1 MARRRKRKSSRGR
14 SFPVVQV
21 VVVLAIA
28 WGSVWLAGMLG
39 ARVGSHLYYTRS
51 APERPYTDEQIR
63 SMERASPEA
72 AAVARQDLRVWNET
86 VEMGESIARMEGAL
100 AATLGMFA
108 IWGTLGAI
116 WLFGRER
123 ERSLQGDPDGLAEI

>member
-1 MARRRKRKSSRGR
+1 MARRNKRKRSRRR
-14 SFPVVQV
+14 SFPVAQV
-21 VVVLAIA
+21 LGILVVA
-28 WGSVWLAGMLG
+28 WGSVWLAGTIG
-39 ARVGSHLYYTRS
+39 ARVGSHLYQTRS

-63 SMERASPEA
+63 SMERASPDA
-72 AAVARQDLRVWNET
+72 AAVARQDLYVWSEST
-86 VEMGESIARMEGAL
+86 EMGESIARMEGAL

-123 ERSLQGDPDGLAEI
+123 ERSLYEDPEGLTEV